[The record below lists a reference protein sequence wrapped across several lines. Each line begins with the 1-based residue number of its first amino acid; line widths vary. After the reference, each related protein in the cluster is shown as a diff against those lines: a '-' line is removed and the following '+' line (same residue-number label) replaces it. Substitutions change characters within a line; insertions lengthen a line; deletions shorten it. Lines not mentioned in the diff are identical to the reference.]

1 MFLCANDK
9 LVITQKPLAIL
20 KIFHAC
26 FPYLAVILQVTNYKI
41 NSRKISAM
49 LHRYCAITWYLYINK
64 RILMRETITEK
75 EIMKA
80 M

>member
-41 NSRKISAM
+41 NSRKISAI
-49 LHRYCAITWYLYINK
+49 LHSVLCDNTVLVY
-64 RILMRETITEK
+64 
-75 EIMKA
+75 
-80 M
+80 